1 MTEPSHVVKM
11 AMLQAM
17 ATNLDQGEGQATM
30 VYYDGVRP
38 ASEEVAADPSA
49 RLVTLTLPK
58 PCVKQVNENSIEL
71 HPSNTAMAIK
81 SATAIWARL
90 YNGNDEAYADFTIGT
105 SGTDIVLNSADI
117 ALGSSQ
123 KIDSIIL
130 KPY

>member
-1 MTEPSHVVKM
+1 MTEPSHAVKM
-11 AMLQAM
+11 VMLQAM
-17 ATNLDQGEGQATM
+17 AANLDQGEGQATM

-38 ASEEVAADPSA
+38 ATEEIAADSSA

-90 YNGNDEAYADFTIGT
+90 YNAVGQAVIDLDMGIEIELDSYE
-105 SGTDIVLNSADI
+105 IVL
-117 ALGSSQ
+117 GSTQ
-123 KIDSIIL
+123 QLDAIFIE
-130 KPY
+130 PE

>member
-17 ATNLDQGEGQATM
+17 VANLDQGEGYATM
-30 VYYDGVRP
+30 VYYDGLRP

-49 RLVTLTLPK
+49 RLVTLTLLK

-81 SATAIWARL
+81 TATAIWARL
-90 YNGNDEAYADFTIGT
+90 YNAAGQAVIDMDMGVEIQLDSYE
-105 SGTDIVLNSADI
+105 IVL
-117 ALGSSQ
+117 GSTQ
-123 KIDSIIL
+123 KLDAIFIE
-130 KPY
+130 PE

>member
-1 MTEPSHVVKM
+1 MTEPSHAVKIV
-11 AMLQAM
+11 MLQAI
-17 ATNLDQGEGQATM
+17 AANLDQGEGQATV

-38 ASEEVAADPSA
+38 ATEEIAADSSA

-90 YNGNDEAYADFTIGT
+90 YNAAGQAVIDLDMGIEIELDSYE
-105 SGTDIVLNSADI
+105 IVL
-117 ALGSSQ
+117 GSTQ
-123 KIDSIIL
+123 QLDAIFIE
-130 KPY
+130 PE

>member
-17 ATNLDQGEGQATM
+17 VSNLDQGEGHATM

-38 ASEEVAADPSA
+38 ASEDVAADPSA

-71 HPSNTAMAIK
+71 YPSNKAMAIK
-81 SATAIWARL
+81 TATAIWARL
-90 YNGNDEAYADFTIGT
+90 YNATGQAVIDLDMGVEIELDSYE
-105 SGTDIVLNSADI
+105 IVL
-117 ALGSSQ
+117 GSTQ
-123 KIDSIIL
+123 QLDAIFIE
-130 KPY
+130 PE

>member
-1 MTEPSHVVKM
+1 MTVPSHVVKM

-38 ASEEVAADPSA
+38 ASEEVVADPSS

-71 HPSNTAMAIK
+71 HSSNMAMAIK
-81 SATAIWARL
+81 TATAIWARL
-90 YNGNDEAYADFTIGT
+90 YNAAGQAVIDLDMGVEIELDNYE
-105 SGTDIVLNSADI
+105 IVLGATQQLDAI
-117 ALGSSQ
+117 F
-123 KIDSIIL
+123 IE
-130 KPY
+130 PE